1 MGQFPTNPGYITRA
15 QTWIPTNNINPKS
28 AWLFENQSGT
38 LGTNLTGSVVYVGTA
53 GTVKVIVSGT
63 SSNTISGSVLTL
75 ELTSA
80 GTGYTAGA
88 TNIPITGISTS
99 SEGLVILID
108 TVNGGGG
115 LTAFTIEEAGKGYTV
130 GQTFTVPGG
139 DNNAT
144 FRINKVS
151 PTTPVASQALEFKNV
166 AAGTILPVVVDYV
179 LVPSNGNAASDII
192 VGK

>member
-1 MGQFPTNPGYITRA
+1 MGQFPTDSSYITRA
-15 QTWIPTNNINPKS
+15 QTWIPTNTINPES

-63 SSNTISGSVLTL
+63 NATQPAEVLTL
-75 ELTSA
+75 EIISA

-88 TNIPITGISTS
+88 TQIPITGISTS
-99 SEGLVILID
+99 SEGLVLLID
-108 TVNGGGG
+108 TVNGSGGI
-115 LTAFTIEEAGKGYTV
+115 TAFTIEEGGKGYTV

-151 PTTPVASQALEFKNV
+151 PATPAAGQGIEFKNV

-179 LVPSNGNAASDII
+179 LVPSSGAATDIV

>member
-1 MGQFPTNPGYITRA
+1 MGQFPTNPSYITRA
-15 QTWIPTNNINPKS
+15 QTWIPTNTINPKS

-63 SSNTISGSVLTL
+63 NATQPGSVLTL

-99 SEGLVILID
+99 SEGLVLLID
-108 TVNGGGG
+108 TVNGSGGI
-115 LTAFTIEEAGKGYTV
+115 TVFTIEEGGKGYTV

-151 PTTPVASQALEFKNV
+151 PATPAAAQGIEFKNV

-179 LVPSNGNAASDII
+179 LVPSSGAATDIV

>member
-1 MGQFPTNPGYITRA
+1 MGQFPTDSSYITRA
-15 QTWIPTNNINPKS
+15 QTWIPTNTINSPS
-28 AWLFENQSGT
+28 AWLFENRSGT
-38 LGTNLTGSVVYVGTA
+38 LGTNLTGSVVYVGTT

-63 SSNTISGSVLTL
+63 SANQPAEVLTL

-80 GTGYTAGA
+80 GTGYTAGV
-88 TNIPITGISTS
+88 TQIPITGISTS
-99 SEGLVILID
+99 SEGLVLLID
-108 TVNGGGG
+108 TVNGSGGI
-115 LTAFTIEEAGKGYTV
+115 TAFTIEEGGEGYTV

-151 PTTPVASQALEFKNV
+151 PATPVAAQGLEFKNV
-166 AAGTILPVVVDYV
+166 PSGTILPVVVDYV
-179 LVPSNGNAASDII
+179 LIPSSNAASDII

>member
-1 MGQFPTNPGYITRA
+1 MGQFPTNPSYITRA
-15 QTWIPTNNINPKS
+15 QTWIPTNSINPKS
-28 AWLFENQSGT
+28 AWLFENQSGS

-53 GTVKVIVSGT
+53 GTVKVIVAGT
-63 SSNTISGSVLTL
+63 SSIVQSQVLTL

-88 TNIPITGISTS
+88 TQIPITGVSTS
-99 SEGLVILID
+99 SEGLVLLID
-108 TVNGGGG
+108 TVNGSGGI
-115 LTAFTIEEAGKGYTV
+115 TAFTIEEPGKGYTV

-151 PTTPVASQALEFKNV
+151 PTTPVANQALEFKNV

-179 LVPSNGNAASDII
+179 LIPSSGAATDIV